1 MACNFRVCSY
11 MLLLQLSWTFN
22 LLVCSSIIILFMVL
36 CIYVVGT
43 KIAGT
48 PSEGVHEMKI
58 VTQERST

>member
-1 MACNFRVCSY
+1 
-11 MLLLQLSWTFN
+11 
-22 LLVCSSIIILFMVL
+22 VL